1 MKKKIKDLTLE
12 EIKVICNQNHCL
24 LADYPHCPL
33 ENVCGN
39 FGCIREKDLEKT
51 IEVENEKTN

>member
-1 MKKKIKDLTLE
+1 MKKKIKDLTLK
-12 EIKVICNQNHCL
+12 EIKAICDQNHCL

-51 IEVENEKTN
+51 IEVEDEK